1 MLAATPLKLS
11 RAEYA
16 LCRKASMLRLL
27 HVRDDQPGW
36 RALYGRREAGRA
48 EQMCN
53 MMANVT
59 CGTCDK
65 GKHSWMLHSK
75 HVQISDRHMTQT
87 LT

>member
-27 HVRDDQPGW
+27 QVRDDQPGW
-36 RALYGRREAGRA
+36 RALHGRREAGRA

-53 MMANVT
+53 MMA
-59 CGTCDK
+59 
-65 GKHSWMLHSK
+65 
-75 HVQISDRHMTQT
+75 IHMW
-87 LT
+87 LL